1 MRIRYSWGFLLT
13 LPAILM
19 LPAASVP
26 ESKAPARP
34 AASLVLISLDTARA
48 DHFHCY
54 GYSLPTTPVL
64 DRLASEGI
72 LFENA
77 FTQAVNTG
85 PAHVSLLTG
94 LSPNGHGVRANGVPL
109 SYDFPTLTTYLESA
123 GYRTGAFISG
133 YTMMAAQTGL
143 DRGFEV
149 FDDKLKGAERKASET
164 VDRALAW
171 LKGLPPDKPYFLF
184 VHLFD
189 PHGKY
194 DPPAGFAEKFRSGK
208 YEPIARLDSIPEYQ
222 RLELPGGGFSRDPLD
237 YISRYDGE
245 LAYADSQIFRL
256 LSQVGPSP
264 IVVVTADHGE
274 TLVDRDYYFS
284 HGARLND
291 EALRIPLIV
300 RVPEPAMK
308 GKRVKGLAQL
318 VDVLP
323 TVLSALKQPVPR
335 RLAGRNLL
343 PFARLGVIPAG
354 TEVFSEARAVPQSV
368 GGRLLNFS
376 PKTVISAIRDDR
388 FKLIVY
394 PTTPNPAFELF
405 DLEKDPGERH
415 GVTGA
420 EQARASRLYSGLDLY
435 LSSGRLPSPPEP
447 DEETKKK
454 LRALGYLD

>member
-1 MRIRYSWGFLLT
+1 
-13 LPAILM
+13 
-19 LPAASVP
+19 
-26 ESKAPARP
+26 
-34 AASLVLISLDTARA
+34 
-48 DHFHCY
+48 
-54 GYSLPTTPVL
+54 
-64 DRLASEGI
+64 
-72 LFENA
+72 
-77 FTQAVNTG
+77 
-85 PAHVSLLTG
+85 
-94 LSPNGHGVRANGVPL
+94 L